1 MVDTVTV
8 VTQNRWMDM
17 ITTSLPAILGAI
29 IILLVGWI
37 IGRLVGKAVRF
48 VIDKAVSY
56 SSVNQTELGGKLK
69 NSGVSLGYLGDIA
82 ARCCI
87 YLIAVL
93 AAVDFLNM
101 DYMSLLMTAIVG
113 YIPHIAAFVIILIV
127 GFILIDYFLD
137 LLVKYHD
144 TKDVDLIKPVLLIL
158 RIFLYFVIVILA
170 LSQLMIDLTIIYT
183 FITPIAWGI
192 GIGLGAAIA
201 ITFWFGM
208 KNRSEQLI
216 DRFLEAIGK
225 NNQ

>member
-1 MVDTVTV
+1 MADTVMV

-17 ITTSLPAILGAI
+17 ITSSLPAILGAI
-29 IILLVGWI
+29 IILLVGWVV
-37 IGRLVGKAVRF
+37 GRLIGKAVHYI
-48 VIDKAVSY
+48 IDKAVSHAA
-56 SSVNQTELGGKLK
+56 VNQTELGGKLK
-69 NSGVSLGYLGDIA
+69 NSAVSLGYLGDIA
-82 ARCCI
+82 ARVCV
-87 YLIAVL
+87 YLIAIL

-127 GFILIDYFLD
+127 GFILIDYFID

-144 TKDVDLIKPVLLIL
+144 TQNVELIRPVLLLL
-158 RIFLYFVIVILA
+158 RVFLYFVIVILA

-183 FITPIAWGI
+183 FVTPIAWGI

-225 NNQ
+225 NDQ